1 MGDASARSK
10 KNKRVA
16 MPAPSSR
23 ASAGGHARRGRPWSV
38 YGYVYMLLFAVLVL
52 LCLQSHAVR
61 GEDLAIEEFQQHRG
75 FGMID
80 QGCLAC
86 RAGNCSHAVGNK
98 THGVY
103 CGDLITT
110 FQPCCC
116 TFRNECMTT
125 IFSESCECFDSEQE
139 EELMT
144 TRFYLFVVLTLV
156 AWALLLYDKMCSGP
170 YKVMNSS
177 HVLLANSP
185 SAARSIAG
193 SDSDE
198 EEERSQ
204 DQEREEEEPQ
214 SSSVNSTDVELT
226 IVSSPRSSTTT
237 TAATTALSSPS
248 VSSRATTA
256 DATGE
261 DDVVDLDASDKN
273 IQSA

>member
-1 MGDASARSK
+1 MERM
-10 KNKRVA
+10 RT
-16 MPAPSSR
+16 
-23 ASAGGHARRGRPWSV
+23 
-38 YGYVYMLLFAVLVL
+38 
-52 LCLQSHAVR
+52 HAVR

-98 THGVY
+98 TRGVY

-110 FQPCCC
+110 FRPCCC

-125 IFSESCECFDSEQE
+125 IFSETCECFDSEEE

-170 YKVMNSS
+170 YKIMNSS

-185 SAARSIAG
+185 SAARSIVG

-198 EEERSQ
+198 EEERGQ
-204 DQEREEEEPQ
+204 DQARDEEETQ
-214 SSSVNSTDVELT
+214 SSSANSTDVELN
-226 IVSSPRSSTTT
+226 IVSSPRSSTTAS
-237 TAATTALSSPS
+237 AATTAPSPSS
-248 VSSRATTA
+248 VSSGATAA

-261 DDVVDLDASDKN
+261 EDVVDLGASDKN
-273 IQSA
+273 IQSV